1 MPRTIPAA
9 LLAKIKG
16 NNAALCTIATITRRD
31 GVILHLT
38 DLDTNLPVSGE
49 LYIAS
54 EGYDRKSIEHRAG
67 TRVDETEMT
76 ALFGSSQ
83 INVQDLANGLYSY
96 ADVHLEAIDFT
107 DTSLGKFTLSRGRV
121 GKIVR
126 GDTGGF
132 KFDLRS
138 LTERLIGKLGRT
150 VTPECLWSVGDSR
163 CRVPILPDVDLRD
176 TAYILGDFVRAIVQ
190 AGDDFEV
197 YGNIIFECIV
207 AGTTGA
213 SVPTWDLTLGNST
226 SDGTVT
232 WKTHTAW
239 TRHGVVASVT
249 DKSLFTVTITESRAI
264 DGWFTL
270 GSIFFLSG
278 NNVTGRPYEIQ
289 SWTQT
294 GGIINLAL
302 SVAQSIQIGD
312 TFRISPGC
320 DLVRRNHCALK
331 FVMPGSINFLNGNP
345 KRFGGF
351 DSLPGRQFLHQNVH
365 AGK

>member
-16 NNAALCTIATITRRD
+16 DNAALCTIATITRRD
-31 GVILHLT
+31 GTVLRLT
-38 DLDTNLPVSGE
+38 DLDTNLPVEGE

-67 TRVDETEMT
+67 TRVDETEMI

-83 INVQDLANGLYSY
+83 INVIDLANGLYSY
-96 ADVHLEAIDFT
+96 ANVLLEAIDFT
-107 DTSLGKFTLSRGRV
+107 DISLGKFVLSRGRI
-121 GKIVR
+121 GRIVR

-150 VTPECLWSVGDSR
+150 VTPECAWSVGDSN
-163 CRVPILPDVDLRD
+163 CRIPILPNVDLRN
-176 TAYILGDFVRAIVQ
+176 TAYILGDFVRAVVV
-190 AGDDFEV
+190 GGNDFEI
-197 YGNIIFECIV
+197 YGNIIFECIT

-213 SVPTWDLTLGNST
+213 SAPSWNLTLGGST
-226 SDGTVT
+226 SDGGVT

-239 TRHGVVASVT
+239 TRDGVIATTIDES
-249 DKSLFTVTITESRAI
+249 SFTVTITETRAV
-264 DGWFTL
+264 DDWFTL

-289 SWTQT
+289 SWVQS
-294 GGIINLAL
+294 GGTIILAL
-302 SVAQSIQIGD
+302 PVFQDIQIGD
-312 TFRISPGC
+312 RFRISPGC

-331 FVMPGSINFLNGNP
+331 FVMPGSINLVNGNP
-345 KRFGGF
+345 VRHGGF